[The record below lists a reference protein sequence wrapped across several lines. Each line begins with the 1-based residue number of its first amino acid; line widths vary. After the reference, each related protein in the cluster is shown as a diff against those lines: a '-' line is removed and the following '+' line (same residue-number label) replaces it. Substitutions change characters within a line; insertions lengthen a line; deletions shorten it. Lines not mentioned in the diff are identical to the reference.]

1 MRTFWMAG
9 VVLCLAAAVAAGHAG
24 PGAADAGAVLAAAR
38 DALGGDGKL
47 SAVKSFVATGRTRQV
62 RGNNLVPIEFELY
75 CELPDRYVRK
85 DEIPAQE
92 SGPTAS
98 GFNGDGLIQIPPPT
112 TPPATPAAA
121 RPVAPGAA
129 VPTSHAPGAATPA
142 RAAGPPPT
150 PGRPGSP
157 PSSRTSSS

>member
-1 MRTFWMAG
+1 MRTFWTVG
-9 VVLCLAAAVAAGHAG
+9 VVLCLAAAAAAGHAG
-24 PGAADAGAVLAAAR
+24 SVAADASAVLAAAR
-38 DALGGDGKL
+38 DALGGDKKL
-47 SAVKSFVATGRTRQV
+47 SEVKSFVATGRTRQV

-92 SGPTAS
+92 SEPTSS
-98 GFNGDGLIQIPPPT
+98 GFNGDRLIQIPPPAAAM
-112 TPPATPAAA
+112 PAA
-121 RPVAPGAA
+121 RPAAPSGAAPAAGPAPGAA
-129 VPTSHAPGAATPA
+129 MPTPA

-150 PGRPGSP
+150 RGRPGSP